1 MVGQGFEVAIPSG
14 ALTFSFVNVL
24 AHGPRLS
31 CSFGA
36 SDKWNPRCGMFTKLK
51 VRAPKLTLF
60 ETLAGRFRQHA
71 GSVAMGGAG
80 PVLPCA

>member
-1 MVGQGFEVAIPSG
+1 MVGQGFEVTIPSG

-24 AHGPRLS
+24 AHESRLS

-36 SDKWNPRCGMFTKLK
+36 SDKRDPRCGMFTKLK

-60 ETLAGRFRQHA
+60 ETLGERFRQYA
-71 GSVAMGGAG
+71 GSVAMRVWG